1 VTRKAGTTVKIH
13 TFKYLIRDTARSI
26 KRNTLMSIAS
36 VVSVIAALVILGI
49 FLVIALNIQHM
60 TSDIESQLEL
70 KVFVEKEVTQEQKSQ
85 LEELFI
91 ADSRISEVRFE
102 SKEEA
107 LEKMSENLEQ
117 YQGILQGLEGDNPL
131 PESFILRVTDS
142 SRIKEV
148 NDSISELEGVDYINY
163 GQGYV
168 DALIR
173 FNDFTNLLSLAV
185 LVILT
190 GISVFIIYNT
200 IKLTVF
206 SRRKEISIMKYVG
219 ATNWYIRVPFIIEGG
234 VLGFT
239 GAFLAILVVRN
250 IYYYL
255 LGAMAG
261 QSALIMGVT
270 FAPPEAVLPSV
281 TFYFMIYGLIV
292 GATGSLFSITK
303 FLDV

>member
-1 VTRKAGTTVKIH
+1 MKIH
-13 TFKYLIRDTARSI
+13 TFKYFVRDTARSI

-60 TSDIESQLEL
+60 TNDMESQLEL
-70 KVFVEKEVTQEQKSQ
+70 KVFVEKDATEEQKDQ
-85 LEELFI
+85 LEELLK
-91 ADSRISEVRFE
+91 ADSRITEIRFE
-102 SKEEA
+102 SKDEA
-107 LEKMSENLEQ
+107 LQKMSENLEQ

-131 PESFILRVTDS
+131 PESFILRVSDAAE
-142 SRIKEV
+142 IKEV
-148 NDSISELEGVDYINY
+148 SDSVSELDGVDYINY
-163 GQGYV
+163 GEGYV
-168 DALIR
+168 DALMK
-173 FNDFTNLLSLAV
+173 FNDFTNMLSLAV
-185 LVILT
+185 LLILT

-234 VLGFT
+234 VLGLT
-239 GAFLAILVVRN
+239 GAVLAILVVRN

-255 LGAMAG
+255 LGAVSG
-261 QSALIMGVT
+261 QSALIMGVS
-270 FAPPEAVLPSV
+270 FAPPEAVLPSI
-281 TFYFMIYGLIV
+281 TLYFMIYGLIV
-292 GATGSLFSITK
+292 GAAGSLFSITK

>member
-1 VTRKAGTTVKIH
+1 MKIH
-13 TFKYLIRDTARSI
+13 TFKYFVRDTARSI

-60 TSDIESQLEL
+60 TNDMESQLEL
-70 KVFVEKEVTQEQKSQ
+70 KVFVEKDATEEQKDQ
-85 LEELFI
+85 LEELLK
-91 ADSRISEVRFE
+91 ADSRITEIRFE
-102 SKEEA
+102 SKDEA
-107 LEKMSENLEQ
+107 LQKMSENLEQ

-131 PESFILRVTDS
+131 PESFILRVSDAAEIRQVSDS
-142 SRIKEV
+142 V
-148 NDSISELEGVDYINY
+148 SELDGVDYINY
-163 GQGYV
+163 GEGYV
-168 DALIR
+168 DALMK
-173 FNDFTNLLSLAV
+173 FNDFTNMLSLAV
-185 LVILT
+185 LLILT

-234 VLGFT
+234 VLGLT
-239 GAFLAILVVRN
+239 GAVLAILVVRN

-255 LGAMAG
+255 LGAVSG
-261 QSALIMGVT
+261 QSALIMGVS
-270 FAPPEAVLPSV
+270 FAPPEAVLPSI
-281 TFYFMIYGLIV
+281 TLYFMIYGLIV
-292 GATGSLFSITK
+292 GAAGSLFSITK

>member
-1 VTRKAGTTVKIH
+1 MKIH
-13 TFKYLIRDTARSI
+13 TFKYFVRDTARSI

-60 TSDIESQLEL
+60 TNDMESQLEL
-70 KVFVEKEVTQEQKSQ
+70 KVFVEKDATEEQKDQ
-85 LEELFI
+85 LEELLK
-91 ADSRISEVRFE
+91 ADSRITEIRFE
-102 SKEEA
+102 SKDEA
-107 LEKMSENLEQ
+107 LQKMSENLEQ

-131 PESFILRVTDS
+131 PESFILRVSDAAE
-142 SRIKEV
+142 IKEV
-148 NDSISELEGVDYINY
+148 SDSVSELDGVDYINY
-163 GQGYV
+163 GEGYV
-168 DALIR
+168 DALMK
-173 FNDFTNLLSLAV
+173 FNDFTNMLSLAV
-185 LVILT
+185 LLILT

-234 VLGFT
+234 VLGLT
-239 GAFLAILVVRN
+239 GAVLAILVVRN

-255 LGAMAG
+255 LGAVSG
-261 QSALIMGVT
+261 QSALIMGVS
-270 FAPPEAVLPSV
+270 FAPPETVLPSI
-281 TFYFMIYGLIV
+281 TLYFMIYGLIV
-292 GATGSLFSITK
+292 GAAGSLFSITK

>member
-1 VTRKAGTTVKIH
+1 VKIH
-13 TFKYLIRDTARSI
+13 TFKYFVRDTARSI

-60 TSDIESQLEL
+60 TNDMESQLEL
-70 KVFVEKEVTQEQKSQ
+70 KVFVEKDATEEQKDQ
-85 LEELFI
+85 LEELLK
-91 ADSRISEVRFE
+91 ADSRITEIRFE
-102 SKEEA
+102 SKDEA
-107 LEKMSENLEQ
+107 LQKMSENLEQ

-131 PESFILRVTDS
+131 PESFILRVSDAAEIRQVSDS
-142 SRIKEV
+142 V
-148 NDSISELEGVDYINY
+148 SELDGVDYINY
-163 GQGYV
+163 GEGYV
-168 DALIR
+168 DALMK
-173 FNDFTNLLSLAV
+173 FNDFTNMLSLAV
-185 LVILT
+185 LLILT

-234 VLGFT
+234 VLGLT
-239 GAFLAILVVRN
+239 GAVLAILVVRN

-255 LGAMAG
+255 LGAVSG
-261 QSALIMGVT
+261 QSALIMGVS
-270 FAPPEAVLPSV
+270 FAPPEAVLPSI
-281 TFYFMIYGLIV
+281 TLYFMIYGLIV
-292 GATGSLFSITK
+292 GAAGSLFSITK